1 MGLEWQ
7 ASTSMV
13 TPFQERR
20 WFHICDRPDQSR
32 KRQGISRTDC
42 QSKHSITFSHGVGAT
57 QCGRWQFRNWSS
69 YNNQPTPKP

>member
-1 MGLEWQ
+1 MGPEWQ

-32 KRQGISRTDC
+32 KGQGISRTDC
-42 QSKHSITFSHGVGAT
+42 QSKHYMSFSHLSGAA
-57 QCGRWQFRNWSS
+57 QRGCWQF
-69 YNNQPTPKP
+69 